1 MRIRN
6 KTQMLFEAK
15 FGSYKVY
22 DEGILSLIDTNGWVM
37 MKYVLVNFMQ
47 ASIYVYALYI
57 GDSIL
62 STIHDPCQQK
72 VRDNT

>member
-22 DEGILSLIDTNGWVM
+22 DEGILSLIDTNGWVTDEVRAC
-37 MKYVLVNFMQ
+37 KLYASKQ
-47 ASIYVYALYI
+47 AYMYICVY
-57 GDSIL
+57 
-62 STIHDPCQQK
+62 
-72 VRDNT
+72 R